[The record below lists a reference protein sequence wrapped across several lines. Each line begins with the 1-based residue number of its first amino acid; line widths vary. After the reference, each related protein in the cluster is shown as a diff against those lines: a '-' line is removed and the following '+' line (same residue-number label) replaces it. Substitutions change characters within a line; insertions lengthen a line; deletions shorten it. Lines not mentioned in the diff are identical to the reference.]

1 MSTALNTLQNFPAV
15 QQARAMMGG
24 MSPRQRSIVLGGALA
39 VILGV
44 YFFVR
49 VMSPAPAAVLY
60 SGLQPDDAQQ
70 AATALASLGIP
81 YTMAADGASIS
92 VPATDIDRA
101 RLQLAARG
109 LPHSGQ
115 LGFELF
121 DKTNWSG
128 SDFAEQVNYQRALE
142 GELERTIQTIHGV
155 QNARVHITMA
165 HDSLFTADDRPA
177 KAAVLLS
184 LGGGGLDPGMVTAI
198 QHLVASSVD
207 HLSPQNVSVMDANG
221 DLALDGIRGPQGQSK
236 LEADLNAKI
245 LATLAPIVGAQHVR
259 SSVSVAYDPTSSDD
273 TQETY
278 DPSKTA
284 LLTSQ
289 RTQVGGGSAPQAA
302 GVPGTT
308 SNLPAAQAAG
318 TNFNAQ
324 LGLAANNS
332 GQSSESQSYAVSRS
346 VDHIIRPADT
356 LQRISAAVVVDDA
369 VQTVTEKGKTV
380 TLHQART
387 AQELQQMQTL
397 VAAAI
402 GLDPARGDVLTV
414 TNMAFLAPALPP
426 ALALPGAHP
435 SPLVWI
441 EQQPP
446 MRRYLMLG
454 GAALVILLLLGLMVW
469 GVRGMLGARPAEA
482 PAKSAAAL
490 QHLPAAAAHAAEPE
504 HVTDAKL
511 DMLNMKELLA
521 ADPEETPPEV
531 RQVLQLK
538 DRLAERVKREPAVA
552 SRLIQGWMNRS
563 REDQA

>member
-15 QQARAMMGG
+15 QQARALMGG
-24 MSPRQRSIVLGGALA
+24 MNPRQRSIIIGGALA
-39 VILGV
+39 VVLGIFV
-44 YFFVR
+44 FVR
-49 VMSPAPAAVLY
+49 VMSKPPSSVLY
-60 SGLQPDDAQQ
+60 SALQPDDAQQ
-70 AATALASLGIP
+70 VATALAELNIP
-81 YTMAADGASIS
+81 YEMSADGASIS
-92 VPATDIDRA
+92 VPANEIDRA
-101 RLQLAARG
+101 RLQMAARG

-142 GELERTIQTIHGV
+142 GELDRTIETIHGV

-184 LGGGGLDPGMVTAI
+184 LAGGGLDPAMVTAI

-207 HLSPQNVSVMDANG
+207 HLAPQNVSIVDANG
-221 DLALDGIRGPQGQSK
+221 QMALDGSRGPQGQSK
-236 LEADLNAKI
+236 MEADLNAKI
-245 LATLAPIVGAQHVR
+245 IATLAPIVGAQHVR
-259 SSVSVAYDPTSSDD
+259 ASVSVAYDPTSSDD

-284 LLTSQ
+284 ILTSQ
-289 RTQVGGGSAPQAA
+289 RSQAGGGSAPQSA

-324 LGLAANNS
+324 LGLAANGG
-332 GQSSESQSYAVSRS
+332 GQSSESQTYAVSRS
-346 VDHIIRPADT
+346 VDHVIRPADT

-369 VQTVTEKGKTV
+369 VQTVTEKGRAV

-387 AQELQQMQTL
+387 AQELQQMQSL

-414 TNMAFLAPALPP
+414 TNMPFLTPAAPSALAP
-426 ALALPGAHP
+426 PGARP
-435 SPLVWI
+435 GPLVWI

-446 MRRYLMLG
+446 LRRYLMLG
-454 GAALVILLLLGLMVW
+454 GAAVFILLLCGLLVW
-469 GVRGMLGARPAEA
+469 GVRGMFRGRPAE
-482 PAKSAAAL
+482 
-490 QHLPAAAAHAAEPE
+490 AAAHAALQQQHLSGAAAPE
-504 HVTDAKL
+504 TERVTDTSL

-521 ADPEETPPEV
+521 AAPEETPPEV

-552 SRLIQGWMNRS
+552 SRLIQGWMNRT
-563 REDQA
+563 REEQQG